1 MNPLTLFEPGKLT
14 EELKTHVPDVTAMSA
29 RRTAHDLG
37 MSLSEYLRDL
47 VCMAEHGTTYDELM
61 REHRRKLREQ
71 QGTRLAQPKTAPS
84 PEPGQATV
92 VDMGV
97 RRVA

>member
-1 MNPLTLFEPGKLT
+1 MPAKIPFEASKLT

-29 RRTAHDLG
+29 RRTSHDLG

-61 REHRRKLREQ
+61 REHRRKLRQ
-71 QGTRLAQPKTAPS
+71 RQGQALGQPLPTPS
-84 PEPGQATV
+84 PEQGQTVATV
-92 VDMGV
+92 GV

>member
-1 MNPLTLFEPGKLT
+1 MNSLTLFEPGKLT

-37 MSLSEYLRDL
+37 MSVSEYVRDL
-47 VCMAEHGTTYDELM
+47 VCLAEHGTTYDELM
-61 REHRRKLREQ
+61 REHRRKLRER
-71 QGTRLAQPKTAPS
+71 QGQAVGQPQPGPS
-84 PEPGQATV
+84 PEQGQTVATV
-92 VDMGV
+92 GV